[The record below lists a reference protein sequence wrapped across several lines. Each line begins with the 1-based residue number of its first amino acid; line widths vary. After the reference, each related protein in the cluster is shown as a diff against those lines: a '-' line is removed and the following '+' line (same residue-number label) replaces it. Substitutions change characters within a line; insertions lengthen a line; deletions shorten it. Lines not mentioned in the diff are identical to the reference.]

1 MRTSP
6 KKSVVAKKATPKR
19 IRKPVSKK
27 VDPLVKTLS
36 IENDALIEQNKKLE
50 EFNQRLQ
57 TKMQNTMAEGLLAQV
72 SDQKR
77 EATPTII
84 GESLQELYRI
94 GVRAND
100 AVDTL
105 ERFITRFAG
114 KESRLKR
121 MNVVGNEP
129 ANALS
134 GLADLTDVLDS
145 AVERLES
152 CTQDLNLIG

>member
-114 KESRLKR
+114 
-121 MNVVGNEP
+121 NEP

-152 CTQDLNLIG
+152 CTQDLNIIG